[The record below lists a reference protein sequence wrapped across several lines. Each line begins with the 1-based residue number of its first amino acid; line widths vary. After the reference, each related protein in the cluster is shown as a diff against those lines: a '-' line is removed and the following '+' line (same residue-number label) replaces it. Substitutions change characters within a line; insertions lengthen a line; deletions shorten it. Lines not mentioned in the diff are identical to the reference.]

1 MPNEKIPILI
11 DTDLGDD
18 TDDAAALIMALNSPE
33 LDIVGITTVFH
44 DTEKR
49 ARMVQDLCSWYG
61 REDIPVCAGYGRA
74 IIERPA
80 KQEEPIQ
87 YAILRKEKTYPN
99 LVEEDGADFIIQKV
113 REYPDITIIAI
124 GAMTN
129 LGIACYR
136 EPELMKHVNILAMGG
151 VFTSS
156 APEWNIKCDPEAAR
170 LVTDYAEHLK
180 MFGLDVTKYCG
191 ISDELLNQICESG
204 NERMKYFQ
212 QGVEIFCRETGFPVT
227 FHDVL
232 VIAYLLDESV
242 VKMKKSDFTVELS
255 GVSTRGSIVFNTN
268 AYDIDVETEKDFS
281 YAESIDVER
290 FQKLV
295 CERIFKKN

>member
-1 MPNEKIPILI
+1 MPNEKRPILI

-74 IIERPA
+74 VIERQE

-87 YAILRKEKTYPN
+87 YSILRKEKKYPD
-99 LVEEDGADFIIQKV
+99 LVEQNGADFIIQKV
-113 REYPDITIIAI
+113 REYPNLTIVAI

-129 LGIACYR
+129 LGIAFYR
-136 EPELMKHVNILAMGG
+136 EPELMKNVKILAMGG
-151 VFTSS
+151 VFSSS

-170 LVTDYAEHLK
+170 LVMDYAEHLK

-191 ISDELLNQICESG
+191 ISDKLLDKLCPSE
-204 NERMKYFQ
+204 NERMQYFR
-212 QGVEIFCRETGFPVT
+212 QGVEIFCRKTGFPVT

-232 VIAYLLDESV
+232 VLAYLLDESV
-242 VKMKKSDFTVELS
+242 VKMTRNDFTVELS
-255 GVSTRGSIVFNTN
+255 GANTRGSIIFNTN
-268 AYDIDVETEKDFS
+268 VYDIHVETEKDFS
-281 YAESIDVER
+281 YAESIDVEK
-290 FQKLV
+290 FKKLV
-295 CERIFKKN
+295 CERIF

>member
-1 MPNEKIPILI
+1 MLNEKRYILI

-33 LDIVGITTVFH
+33 LDIVGITTVFCN
-44 DTEKR
+44 TQKR

-74 IIERPA
+74 IIERSV

-87 YAILRKEKTYPN
+87 YSIFRKEKTYPE
-99 LVEEDGADFIIQKV
+99 LVEQDGADFIIQKV
-113 REYPDITIIAI
+113 REYPNLTIVAI

-129 LGIACYR
+129 LGIAFYR
-136 EPELMKHVNILAMGG
+136 EPELMKDVTVLAMGG

-191 ISDELLNQICESG
+191 ISDEVLTKLCPKG
-204 NERMKYFQ
+204 NERMEYFRY
-212 QGVEIFCRETGFPVT
+212 GVEMFCRRTGFSVT

-232 VIAYLLDESV
+232 VMAYLLDESV
-242 VKMKKSDFTVELS
+242 VEMKKSDFTIELS
-255 GVSTRGSIVFNTN
+255 GGITRGAIVFNTN
-268 AYDIDVETEKDFS
+268 AYDIHVETEKDFS
-281 YAESIDVER
+281 YATSVDVEK

-295 CERIFKKN
+295 CERIF